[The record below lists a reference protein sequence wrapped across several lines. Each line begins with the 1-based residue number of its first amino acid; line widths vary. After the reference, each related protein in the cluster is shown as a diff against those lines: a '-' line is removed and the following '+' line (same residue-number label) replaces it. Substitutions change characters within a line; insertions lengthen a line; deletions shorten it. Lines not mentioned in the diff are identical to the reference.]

1 MATKTLYVDSR
12 TRIRGSHA
20 DFSISLPEAIT
31 LRGARLYVDA
41 IRTTDTFPT
50 VSDRNRYVYF
60 LNGTGGLSAYSLA
73 PGAYTGATFA
83 AELAAKSGR
92 SCTYFPGSNSI
103 RLGYAEGT
111 RLVWRDEELASFLAS
126 AFPFGATPHDPKS
139 INDIL
144 GGDAVVAQDGA
155 SITFPFVTTAP
166 LQDVYLTSHQLM
178 VHDSFMPR
186 GQRYALAKLSL
197 PGGYGTTIQGASPGD
212 CWYNLGEHLTLKEVD
227 FQVRDYRGAIVPMLA
242 PISFQLIFEC

>member
-20 DFSISLPEAIT
+20 DFSSSLPEAVT
-31 LRGARLYVDA
+31 LQGARLFVDA

-92 SCTYFPGSNSI
+92 SCT
-103 RLGYAEGT
+103 
-111 RLVWRDEELASFLAS
+111 
-126 AFPFGATPHDPKS
+126 
-139 INDIL
+139 
-144 GGDAVVAQDGA
+144 
-155 SITFPFVTTAP
+155 
-166 LQDVYLTSHQLM
+166 
-178 VHDSFMPR
+178 
-186 GQRYALAKLSL
+186 
-197 PGGYGTTIQGASPGD
+197 
-212 CWYNLGEHLTLKEVD
+212 
-227 FQVRDYRGAIVPMLA
+227 
-242 PISFQLIFEC
+242 